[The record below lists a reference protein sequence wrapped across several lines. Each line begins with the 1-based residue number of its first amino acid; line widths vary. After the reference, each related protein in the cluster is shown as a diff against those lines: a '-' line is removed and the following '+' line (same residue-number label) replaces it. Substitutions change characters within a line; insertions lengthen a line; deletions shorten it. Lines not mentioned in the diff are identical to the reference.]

1 MDRYAMYLRKS
12 RADLDAEAHG
22 EGETLARHKKM
33 LLDLAAKKDLEITDF
48 YEEVVSGDSIEGR
61 PQIQALLRAIEGRSY
76 TGVFC
81 MDIDR
86 LARGDTIDQGIIARA
101 FRMSGTK
108 IITPKKEYD
117 PNSEFDEE
125 YFEFELF
132 MARRE
137 FKIIGRRIQRG
148 RIESAKEGR
157 FIGSTAPYGY
167 NKVKI
172 KNDKGYTLEP
182 NPEES
187 KVVQLIFEMYLQ
199 GDGKMVIA
207 RKLDA
212 LGVRSRS
219 GNKWSSATVVNILKN
234 PVYIGKVR
242 WGFRKYTK
250 ELTNGEV
257 TKHREKNDD
266 CVYVDGLHPPII
278 SEADFN
284 KAQELLKA
292 RYCPPKRPDA
302 ELKNPLAGLIFCG
315 KCGATMTRL
324 GENKRSRFA
333 TLKCSNRYCDT
344 VASKLYLVEHSV
356 IDFLEN
362 WIKEYKISVEK
373 NSPLPSGATVDLHR
387 QKLADLNAEHGKL
400 KMQINN
406 TYDLLEQGIYT
417 PEIFKE
423 RSAALTQK
431 LAEIEQ
437 FIAAEENEIKEI
449 ENNLALHNDFIPHF
463 EAVLAVYRTTEDIAE
478 KNRLLKS
485 LVRHVTYTKSVRN
498 NRKNPDESN
507 FRLIV
512 EPIVK

>member
-1 MDRYAMYLRKS
+1 MEHYAMYLRKS
-12 RADLDAEAHG
+12 RADLEAEAHG

-33 LLDLAAKKDLEITDF
+33 LSELAAKKNLEIADI

-61 PQIQALLRAIEGRSY
+61 PQIQALLRAIEARTY

-172 KNDKGYTLEP
+172 RNDKGYTLEP

-187 KVVQLIFEMYLQ
+187 KVVQLIYEMYLQ

-212 LGVRSRS
+212 LGVQSRS
-219 GNKWSSATVVNILKN
+219 GKKWSSATVVNILKN

-242 WGFRKYTK
+242 WGYRKYTK
-250 ELTNGEV
+250 ELTNGTV
-257 TKHREKNDD
+257 MKHRQKNED
-266 CVYVDGLHPPII
+266 CVYVDGLHPPLIT
-278 SEADFN
+278 EADFN

-292 RYCPPKRPDA
+292 RYCPPKRPDT
-302 ELKNPLAGLIFCG
+302 ELKNPLSGLIYCG

-324 GENKRSRFA
+324 GTNKRARFE

-344 VASKLYLVEHSV
+344 VASKLYLVEQSV
-356 IDFLEN
+356 IDFLED

-373 NSPLPSGATVDLHR
+373 NAPLPSSVSVALLRQSLDDLTSER
-387 QKLADLNAEHGKL
+387 ETL
-400 KMQINN
+400 KKQLDN

-423 RSAALTQK
+423 RSTALSHK
-431 LAEIEQ
+431 IANIEQ
-437 FIAAEENEIKEI
+437 NLISKENEIKEV
-449 ENNLALHNDFIPHF
+449 ENNIAIHNDFIPHF
-463 EAVLAVYRTTEDIAE
+463 EALLAVYRKTSDISE
-478 KNRLLKS
+478 KNRLLKL
-485 LVRHVTYTKSVRN
+485 LVRHITYTKSVKNTR
-498 NRKNPDESN
+498 RNPDEAS
-507 FRLIV
+507 FKLFI
-512 EPIVK
+512 EPIIK

>member
-1 MDRYAMYLRKS
+1 MEQYAMYLRKS
-12 RADLDAEAHG
+12 RADLEAEAHG

-33 LLDLAAKKDLEITDF
+33 LSELAEKKGIEISDI

-61 PQIQALLRAIEGRSY
+61 PQIQKLLRAIEEQLY

-182 NPEES
+182 APEEA
-187 KVVQLIFEMYLQ
+187 KIVQLIYDLYLH
-199 GDGKMVIA
+199 GDGKIVIA

-212 LGVRSRS
+212 LGAQTRS

-242 WGFRKYTK
+242 WGYRKYTK
-250 ELTNGEV
+250 ELSNGSV
-257 TKHREKNDD
+257 KKHREKNEE
-266 CVYVDGLHPPII
+266 CVYVDGLHPPLI
-278 SEADFN
+278 SEADYN
-284 KAQELLKA
+284 KAQELLKK
-292 RYCPPKRPDA
+292 RYCPPKRPDT

-344 VASKLYLVEHSV
+344 VASKLYLVENAV
-356 IDFLEN
+356 IVFLEN
-362 WIKEYKISVEK
+362 WIKEYKISVE
-373 NSPLPSGATVDLHR
+373 NDSPLPSGSTVELLH
-387 QKLADLNAEHGKL
+387 QSLADLITELETL
-400 KMQINN
+400 KKQVNK

-417 PEIFKE
+417 PEVFKE
-423 RSAALTQK
+423 RSASLSQK
-431 LAEIEQ
+431 LSDIELA
-437 FIAAEENEIKEI
+437 IAAKKSEIKEL
-449 ENNLALHNDFIPHF
+449 ENNIAIHNDFIPHF
-463 EAVLAVYRTTEDIAE
+463 EALLAVYRKTEDIAE
-478 KNRLLKS
+478 KNRLLKL
-485 LVRHVTYTKSVRN
+485 LVKHITYSKSVKN
-498 NRKNPDESN
+498 TRKNPDESN
-507 FRLIV
+507 FRLFV
-512 EPIVK
+512 EPNVK